1 MNQDSFGPNIFL
13 AEDFW
18 PGRIFGQD
26 SFWMVMMI
34 YSRADF
40 RPDRFLD
47 EQIFGQDDFLSRIF
61 GQDVLWFPD
70 YWLKRFSGQESS

>member
-18 PGRIFGQD
+18 PGGIFGQD

-47 EQIFGQDDFLSRIF
+47 KQIFGQDDFWS
-61 GQDVLWFPD
+61 G
-70 YWLKRFSGQESS
+70 RFSVKDFWSGCFVVSGLLVEKIF